1 MASQPLEEILML
13 GWLSRLSFWWLCW
26 EASTSPVSS
35 ASCPTNAG
43 KPTMSSLVSSMPTLM
58 HTSCRTPSRTAS
70 SWPTSRSTF
79 GVHLQCSGQTS
90 GCLDVIFTF
99 HSSCGEGWKVGIF
112 SIFCLLVS
120 DKFKNGGDSGAGLQ
134 REYEKVDDLNH
145 LVRMVAALPFSWD
158 WLQLFSQEQRL
169 IFDNFYLRPSPPTL
183 HLCTTIWSSKESSS
197 RLISTQSW
205 SL

>member
-1 MASQPLEEILML
+1 MLSETFENVQNGEIKSESGFRVAMASQPLEEILML

-70 SWPTSRSTF
+70 SWPTSRSTL

-99 HSSCGEGWKVGIF
+99 HSSCGEGWKVGIL
-112 SIFCLLVS
+112 C
-120 DKFKNGGDSGAGLQ
+120 
-134 REYEKVDDLNH
+134 
-145 LVRMVAALPFSWD
+145 
-158 WLQLFSQEQRL
+158 L
-169 IFDNFYLRPSPPTL
+169 IFIGPESD
-183 HLCTTIWSSKESSS
+183 HWLCLSVTN
-197 RLISTQSW
+197 
-205 SL
+205 